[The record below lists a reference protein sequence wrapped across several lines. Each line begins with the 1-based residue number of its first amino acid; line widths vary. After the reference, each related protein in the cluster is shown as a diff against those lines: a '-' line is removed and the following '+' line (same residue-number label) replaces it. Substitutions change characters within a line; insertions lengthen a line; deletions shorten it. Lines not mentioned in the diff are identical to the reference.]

1 MAGTVEKG
9 KIPNFGYSEKELQ
22 ALIDEYQ
29 AKAKSGE
36 IELPSWPDF
45 CFYIGCENSTLD
57 AVIEKGY
64 TLRGAYYARAQMLRR
79 MGTWCE
85 AQLVSNPRWGGSMSS
100 KAMRL
105 LAQGFGGTH
114 KYTSDRDTKTKP
126 TGPASY
132 TVAFGAGDQRGKK
145 AGK

>member
-9 KIPNFGYSEKELQ
+9 KIPNFDYSDKELQ

-29 AKAKSGE
+29 AKTKSGE

-45 CFYIGCENSTLD
+45 CFFIGCENATLE
-57 AVIEKGY
+57 AVMDKGY

-85 AQLVSNPRWGGSMSS
+85 AQLVSNPRWGGSMST

-114 KYTSDRDTKTKP
+114 KYTSDRDTKNSAKAAP
-126 TGPASY
+126 ERLIVDMGSDKRA
-132 TVAFGAGDQRGKK
+132 KE